1 MKTLQTIE
9 DSVLQLEGFASIGV
23 HLTFSLLHKSVLS
36 SLMSTTEPSA
46 DKLCRYHSSNT
57 PARRAHDLVRIADTH
72 QWGTEITTEVKTDKQ
87 HVQ

>member
-1 MKTLQTIE
+1 
-9 DSVLQLEGFASIGV
+9 
-23 HLTFSLLHKSVLS
+23 
-36 SLMSTTEPSA
+36 MSTTEPSA

>member
-1 MKTLQTIE
+1 
-9 DSVLQLEGFASIGV
+9 
-23 HLTFSLLHKSVLS
+23 
-36 SLMSTTEPSA
+36 MSTTEPSA

-87 HVQ
+87 HVQWAEPLTASMRDDKQHVL